1 MEEIFIKELTGLG
14 IAGIVGFSLFK
25 VMLDYFKN
33 SLEENNKDKLY
44 YREQIEKT
52 QKLFEENLKEDRK
65 TYVESIKEVS
75 GAISLLSNRVQNVE
89 EDISEIKD
97 ELKRL

>member
-1 MEEIFIKELTGLG
+1 M
-14 IAGIVGFSLFK
+14 
-25 VMLDYFKN
+25 
-33 SLEENNKDKLY
+33 EENNKDKLY

-52 QKLFEENLKEDRK
+52 QKIFEENLKEDRK

-75 GAISLLSNRVQNVE
+75 GAISLLSNRIKNVE
-89 EDISEIKD
+89 EDISEIKG